1 MATTY
6 RAITSLSASGI
17 ADLSAENHTSSGT
30 AAGDSDIV
38 DNTQIIGTSS
48 EAIATGDIAAGSCEF
63 IEISNLDSTN
73 FVSVGFE
80 NPAVAGTKTFKI
92 KAGHSA
98 LFPLPSAGLYAIAD
112 TANVTVLVKAVEA

>member
-48 EAIATGDIAAGSCEF
+48 EAIATGDIAA
-63 IEISNLDSTN
+63 
-73 FVSVGFE
+73 
-80 NPAVAGTKTFKI
+80 
-92 KAGHSA
+92 
-98 LFPLPSAGLYAIAD
+98 
-112 TANVTVLVKAVEA
+112 